1 MKKINVAFFTSAA
14 RGLAHYVAHLLPE
27 IKLRV
32 NPFYVTYANQE
43 VDILVKEQAEKVYQM
58 VQNQS
63 ASSILEITNFLKRK
77 KIDLINLHIS
87 DTVRKMHIQYF
98 AIMSYAKYL
107 KIPVCLTIHDVLT
120 IESMYIDPA
129 AIELLYILGDS
140 YIVGNESEKDK
151 LQFYFNKKE
160 KDITIVPHGPYTL
173 FDKKRYSEN
182 KAKKELDVEGK
193 KVILFFGQIRPNKGL
208 KYLIKALPHIL
219 EKEKDT
225 ILYISTDLHL
235 STPELNDYLI
245 RVEKSGASKNIRMVK
260 DYVPSDEV
268 EKIFKASD
276 VVVLPYTQVSQSG
289 ILNLAFAFKKPVVVS
304 NAFSEAPIINGKMGY
319 VFPIGDYKTLAS
331 SVLKIFSL
339 KDLGKSMGIKGYE
352 YSVNKTSWKN
362 AAKLTYNAYENALN
376 KNSTKVK
383 W

>member
-1 MKKINVAFFTSAA
+1 MKKMNVAFFTSAA

-27 IKLRV
+27 IKSDV
-32 NPFYVTYANQE
+32 NPYYVTYANQE
-43 VDILVKEQAEKVYQM
+43 VDILVKEQSDKVYQM

-63 ASSILEITNFLKRK
+63 ASSILEIVNFLKSK
-77 KIDLINLHIS
+77 KIDLINLHVS
-87 DTVRKMHIQYF
+87 DTVRRMHIQYF

-107 KIPVCLTIHDVLT
+107 KIPVCLTIHDVFT

-129 AIELLYILGDS
+129 AIELLYTLGDS

-173 FDKKRYSEN
+173 FNKKKHTEN
-182 KAKKELDVEGK
+182 SAKKELGVEGK

-208 KYLIKALPHIL
+208 KYLIKALPLVL
-219 EKEKDT
+219 EKEKDA
-225 ILYISTDLHL
+225 ILYVSTDLHL

-245 RVEKSGASKNIRMVK
+245 RVEKSGVSKNIRMVK

-268 EKIFKASD
+268 EKIFKAAD

-289 ILNLAFAFKKPVVVS
+289 ILNLAFAFKKPVIVS

-319 VFPIGDYKTLAS
+319 VFPSTDYKTLAS
-331 SVLKIFSL
+331 CILKIFSM
-339 KDLGKSMGIKGYE
+339 KDLGKSMGVKGYD
-352 YSVNKTSWKN
+352 YSINKTSWKN
-362 AAKLTYNAYENALN
+362 AAKLTYDSYKIALG
-376 KNSTKVK
+376 KKK
-383 W
+383 